1 MSPQDQLEQLEG
13 VLLQLGRLE
22 LDAERSL
29 ERLLGQI
36 RALFAAGD
44 DHAGEAALKQHDNL
58 KNNLRALREQI
69 YQVET
74 ELYAARRRQRR

>member
-1 MSPQDQLEQLEG
+1 MSPQDQLEQLES

-29 ERLLGQI
+29 ERLLVQI
-36 RALFAAGD
+36 RALFTAGD
-44 DHAGEAALKQHDNL
+44 DEAGEAALKQHDNL
-58 KNNLRALREQI
+58 KSTLRALREQI
-69 YQVET
+69 YKVET

>member
-29 ERLLGQI
+29 ERLLVQI

-44 DHAGEAALKQHDNL
+44 DEAGEAALKQHDNL

-69 YQVET
+69 
-74 ELYAARRRQRR
+74 